1 MNKPNPPKMKASR
14 NKSFCLDML
23 LILGLAFIA
32 FAVYSNSLQAP
43 FYLDDSQFINNPAIQ
58 INNLSLKNLYN
69 AELESYETRP
79 LPVISLTINY
89 YFNKKNV
96 LGYHIFN
103 ISVHILT
110 GLFLFLFF
118 KVTLE
123 FLPEK
128 KLTEA
133 TRIVPFFAAL
143 IWLVHPI
150 QIQSVTYIIQRMN
163 SMAALFYILSML
175 LYVHARLSKILW
187 KKYMLFTCC
196 LITAL
201 LALGSKE
208 NAAMLPL
215 FILLYEWFFIQ
226 DLNVF
231 WFKRKIP
238 LILGVTVFLVIM
250 GLIYMGNNP
259 TDQILSKFSARG
271 FTPYQRVLTEFR
283 VVIFY
288 ISLLIFPKPSRLNLE
303 HDFSLSYSFIE
314 PTTTILSLS
323 ILIVLVGISIWL
335 AKRER
340 LLSFA
345 ILWYLGNLVIES
357 SVLPLEII
365 FEHRNYLPSM
375 LLCLL
380 GTTAVIRFIR
390 GKRQYI
396 ILLCVIVV
404 LFSFWT
410 FKRNSIWSDKILFYE
425 DALNKSPSNVRV
437 NMDLA
442 EALIGKGRFDE
453 GVQYYRMAI
462 VLSEEKRN
470 SGEVLQPY
478 HYDSI
483 FHLATRLAE
492 KKRYS
497 EASILFERV
506 VQLYPHDAN
515 YHNNYAFV
523 LEKLGYLDKAIYHYS
538 QALRYNPNFNSAK
551 QGLEWTKKR
560 KAAQKN

>member
-1 MNKPNPPKMKASR
+1 MKAFF
-14 NKSFCLDML
+14 NKLLCLDVL
-23 LILGLAFIA
+23 LVIGLVFIV
-32 FAVYSNSLQAP
+32 FAIYSNSLQAP
-43 FYLDDSQFINNPAIQ
+43 FYLDDSQFVNNPSIQ
-58 INNLSLKNLYN
+58 IDNISLKNLYN
-69 AELESYETRP
+69 LKLENYETRP
-79 LPVISLTINY
+79 LSVISLAINY
-89 YFNKKNV
+89 YFNKNNV
-96 LGYHIFN
+96 FGYHIFN

-110 GLFLFLFF
+110 GIFLFLFF
-118 KVTLE
+118 KVTLD

-128 KLTEA
+128 KLTQS
-133 TRIVPFFAAL
+133 TRFIPFFAAL

-175 LYVHARLSKILW
+175 LYIHARLSKTSW
-187 KKYMLFTCC
+187 RKYILFTCC
-196 LITAL
+196 LSTAL
-201 LALGSKE
+201 LALSSKE
-208 NAAMLPL
+208 NAAILPI
-215 FILLYEWFFIQ
+215 FIFLYEWFFIQ
-226 DLNVF
+226 DLNIS

-238 LILGVTVFLVIM
+238 FILGISVFLVIM

-259 TDQILSKFSARG
+259 TDQILSKYSARG
-271 FTPYQRVLTEFR
+271 FTPYQRVLTQFR

-314 PTTTILSLS
+314 PITTILSFS
-323 ILIVLVGISIWL
+323 ALIALLCVSVWL

-345 ILWYLGNLVIES
+345 ILWYLGNLVLES
-357 SVLPLEII
+357 SVIPLEII
-365 FEHRNYLPSM
+365 FEHRNYLPST

-380 GTTAVIRFIR
+380 GTTAVFRFVK
-390 GKRQYI
+390 GKRQSM
-396 ILLCVIVV
+396 ILLCTIVV

-538 QALRYNPNFNSAK
+538 QALRYNPGFNQAR

-560 KAAQKN
+560 KAALSR

>member
-1 MNKPNPPKMKASR
+1 MKDFFNKLL
-14 NKSFCLDML
+14 CLDML
-23 LILGLAFIA
+23 LVIGLVFIV
-32 FAVYSNSLQAP
+32 FAIYSNSLQAP
-43 FYLDDSQFINNPAIQ
+43 FYLDDSLFVNNPSIQ
-58 INNLSLKNLYN
+58 IDNISLKNLYN
-69 AELESYETRP
+69 LKLETYETRP
-79 LPVISLTINY
+79 LSVISLAINY
-89 YFNKKNV
+89 YFNKNNV
-96 LGYHIFN
+96 FGYHIFN

-110 GLFLFLFF
+110 GIFLFLFF
-118 KVTLE
+118 KVTLD

-128 KLTEA
+128 KLKQS
-133 TRIVPFFAAL
+133 TRFIPFFATL

-175 LYVHARLSKILW
+175 LYIHARLSKTSW
-187 KKYMLFTCC
+187 RKYILFTCC
-196 LITAL
+196 LSTAL
-201 LALGSKE
+201 LALSSKE
-208 NAAMLPL
+208 NAAMLPI
-215 FILLYEWFFIQ
+215 FIFLYEWFFIQ
-226 DLNVF
+226 NLNIS

-238 LILGVTVFLVIM
+238 FILGISVFLVIM

-259 TDQILSKFSARG
+259 TDQILSKYSARG
-271 FTPYQRVLTEFR
+271 FTPYQRVLTQFR

-314 PTTTILSLS
+314 PITTILSFS
-323 ILIVLVGISIWL
+323 ALIALLCVSVWL

-345 ILWYLGNLVIES
+345 ILWYLGNLVLES
-357 SVLPLEII
+357 SVIPLEII
-365 FEHRNYLPSM
+365 FEHRNYLPST

-380 GTTAVIRFIR
+380 GTTAVFRFVK
-390 GKRQYI
+390 GKRQSM
-396 ILLCVIVV
+396 ILLCAIVV

-442 EALIGKGRFDE
+442 EAVIGKGRFDE
-453 GVQYYRMAI
+453 GVQYYRMAM

-538 QALRYNPNFNSAK
+538 QALRYNPGFNQAR

-560 KAAQKN
+560 KAALSR

>member
-1 MNKPNPPKMKASR
+1 MKDFFNKLL
-14 NKSFCLDML
+14 CLDML
-23 LILGLAFIA
+23 LVIGLVFIV
-32 FAVYSNSLQAP
+32 FAIYSNSLQAP
-43 FYLDDSQFINNPAIQ
+43 FYLDDSLFVNNPSIQ
-58 INNLSLKNLYN
+58 IDNISLKNLYN
-69 AELESYETRP
+69 LKLENYETRP
-79 LPVISLTINY
+79 LSVISLAINY
-89 YFNKKNV
+89 YFNKNNV
-96 LGYHIFN
+96 FGYHIFN

-110 GLFLFLFF
+110 GIFLFLFF
-118 KVTLE
+118 KVTLD

-128 KLTEA
+128 KLTQS
-133 TRIVPFFAAL
+133 TRFIPFFAAL

-150 QIQSVTYIIQRMN
+150 QIQSVTYIIQRMS

-175 LYVHARLSKILW
+175 FYIHARLSKTSW
-187 KKYMLFTCC
+187 RKYILFTCC
-196 LITAL
+196 LSTAL
-201 LALGSKE
+201 LALSSKE
-208 NAAMLPL
+208 NAAMLPI
-215 FILLYEWFFIQ
+215 FIFLYEWFFIQ
-226 DLNVF
+226 DLNIS

-238 LILGVTVFLVIM
+238 FILGISVFLIIM

-259 TDQILSKFSARG
+259 TDQILSKYSARG
-271 FTPYQRVLTEFR
+271 FTPYQRVITQFR

-314 PTTTILSLS
+314 PITTILSFS
-323 ILIVLVGISIWL
+323 ALIALLCFSVWL

-345 ILWYLGNLVIES
+345 ILWYLGNLVLES
-357 SVLPLEII
+357 SVIPLEII

-375 LLCLL
+375 LLCFL
-380 GTTAVIRFIR
+380 GTTAVFRFVK
-390 GKRQYI
+390 GKRQSM
-396 ILLCVIVV
+396 ILLCAIVV

-437 NMDLA
+437 HMDLA

-453 GVQYYRMAI
+453 GVQYYRMAM

-538 QALRYNPNFNSAK
+538 QALRYNPGFNHAR

-560 KAAQKN
+560 KAALSR

>member
-1 MNKPNPPKMKASR
+1 MKAFF
-14 NKSFCLDML
+14 NKLLCLDVL
-23 LILGLAFIA
+23 LVIGLVFIV
-32 FAVYSNSLQAP
+32 FAIYSNSLQAP
-43 FYLDDSQFINNPAIQ
+43 FYLDDSQFVNNPSIQ
-58 INNLSLKNLYN
+58 IDNISLKNLYN
-69 AELESYETRP
+69 LKLENYETRP
-79 LPVISLTINY
+79 LSVISLAINY
-89 YFNKKNV
+89 YFNKNNV
-96 LGYHIFN
+96 FGYHIFN

-110 GLFLFLFF
+110 GIFLFLFF
-118 KVTLE
+118 KVTLD

-128 KLTEA
+128 KLTQS
-133 TRIVPFFAAL
+133 TRFIPFFAAL

-175 LYVHARLSKILW
+175 LYIHARLSKTSW
-187 KKYMLFTCC
+187 RKYILFTCC
-196 LITAL
+196 LSTAL
-201 LALGSKE
+201 LALSSKE
-208 NAAMLPL
+208 NAAILPI
-215 FILLYEWFFIQ
+215 FIFLYEWFFIQ
-226 DLNVF
+226 DLNIS

-238 LILGVTVFLVIM
+238 FILGISVFLVIM

-259 TDQILSKFSARG
+259 TDQILSKYSARG
-271 FTPYQRVLTEFR
+271 FTPYQRVLTQFR

-314 PTTTILSLS
+314 PITTILSFS
-323 ILIVLVGISIWL
+323 ALIALLCVSVWL

-345 ILWYLGNLVIES
+345 ILWYLGNLVLES
-357 SVLPLEII
+357 SVIPLEII
-365 FEHRNYLPSM
+365 FEHRNYLPSI
-375 LLCLL
+375 LLCFL
-380 GTTAVIRFIR
+380 GTTAVFRFVK
-390 GKRQYI
+390 GKRQSM
-396 ILLCVIVV
+396 ILLCAIVV

-538 QALRYNPNFNSAK
+538 QALRYNPGFNQAR

-560 KAAQKN
+560 KAALSR

>member
-1 MNKPNPPKMKASR
+1 M
-14 NKSFCLDML
+14 DVL
-23 LILGLAFIA
+23 LVIGLVFIV
-32 FAVYSNSLQAP
+32 FAIYSNSLQAP
-43 FYLDDSQFINNPAIQ
+43 FYLDDSQFVNNPSIQ
-58 INNLSLKNLYN
+58 IDNISLKNLYN
-69 AELESYETRP
+69 LKLENYETRP
-79 LPVISLTINY
+79 LSVISLAINY
-89 YFNKKNV
+89 YFNKNNV
-96 LGYHIFN
+96 FGYHIFN

-110 GLFLFLFF
+110 GIFLFLFF
-118 KVTLE
+118 KVTLD

-128 KLTEA
+128 KLTQS
-133 TRIVPFFAAL
+133 TRFIPFFAAL

-175 LYVHARLSKILW
+175 LYIHARLSKTSW
-187 KKYMLFTCC
+187 RKYILFTCC
-196 LITAL
+196 LSTAL
-201 LALGSKE
+201 LALSSKE
-208 NAAMLPL
+208 NAAILPI
-215 FILLYEWFFIQ
+215 FIFLYEWFFIQ
-226 DLNVF
+226 DLNIS

-238 LILGVTVFLVIM
+238 FILGISVFLVIM

-259 TDQILSKFSARG
+259 TDQILSKYSARG
-271 FTPYQRVLTEFR
+271 FTPYQRVLTQFR

-314 PTTTILSLS
+314 PITTILSFS
-323 ILIVLVGISIWL
+323 ALIALLCVSVWL

-345 ILWYLGNLVIES
+345 ILWYLGNLVLES
-357 SVLPLEII
+357 SVIPLEII
-365 FEHRNYLPSM
+365 FEHRNYLPSI
-375 LLCLL
+375 LLCFL
-380 GTTAVIRFIR
+380 GTTAVFRFVK
-390 GKRQYI
+390 GKRQSM
-396 ILLCVIVV
+396 ILLCAIVV

-538 QALRYNPNFNSAK
+538 QALRYNPGFNQAR

-560 KAAQKN
+560 KAALSR